1 MTATLN
7 HFPVLDMA
15 HFAERLR
22 HLRSERNI
30 TQARLAQL
38 LNISARVYNRWETG
52 DAAPHFDTV
61 VKIADALQVSLDELA
76 GRKEITSDIVLRNPE
91 LHELVQQVD
100 QLPDSDQQALIA
112 VMDGLVK
119 RTQIA
124 KMKIPGQGSARRKPA
139 HSSPSR

>member
-1 MTATLN
+1 MVATLKL
-7 HFPVLDMA
+7 FPVLDMA
-15 HFAERLR
+15 LFPERLR
-22 HLRSERNI
+22 QLRSERNI

-61 VKIADALQVSLDELA
+61 VRIADALQVSLDELA
-76 GRKEITSDIVLRNPE
+76 GRKELTSDIVLRNPE

-100 QLPDSDQQALIA
+100 QLPDGDQQALIA

-124 KMKIPGQGSARRKPA
+124 KMKISGQRGRRTA
-139 HSSPSR
+139 QRTQR

>member
-1 MTATLN
+1 MVATLKL
-7 HFPVLDMA
+7 FPVLDMA
-15 HFAERLR
+15 LFPERLR
-22 HLRSERNI
+22 QLRSERNI

-61 VKIADALQVSLDELA
+61 VRIADALQVSLDELA
-76 GRKEITSDIVLRNPE
+76 GRKELTSDIVLRNPE

-100 QLPDSDQQALIA
+100 QLPDGDQQALIA

-124 KMKIPGQGSARRKPA
+124 KMKISGQRGRRTA
-139 HSSPSR
+139 QRQQR

>member
-1 MTATLN
+1 MTATPT
-7 HFPVLDMA
+7 HFAVLDMA
-15 HFAERLR
+15 NFAERLR
-22 HLRSERNI
+22 LLRSERKI
-30 TQARLAQL
+30 TQTRLAQL
-38 LNISARVYNRWETG
+38 LDVSPRVYNRWETG
-52 DAAPHFDTV
+52 DAVPHFDTV

-76 GRKEITSDIVLRNPE
+76 GREETTSEALLRNPE

-124 KMKIPGQGSARRKPA
+124 KMKIPGQRGKRRA
-139 HSSPSR
+139 ASRSTR

>member
-1 MTATLN
+1 MAASLKL
-7 HFPVLDMA
+7 FPVLDMA
-15 HFAERLR
+15 LFPERLR
-22 HLRSERNI
+22 QLRSERNI
-30 TQARLAQL
+30 TQVRLAQL

-76 GRKEITSDIVLRNPE
+76 GRKDITSDIVLRNPE
-91 LHELVQQVD
+91 LHDLVQQVD

-124 KMKIPGQGSARRKPA
+124 KMKMPGQRSRRA
-139 HSSPSR
+139 AQR

>member
-1 MTATLN
+1 MTANPNLLA
-7 HFPVLDMA
+7 VLDMTN
-15 HFAERLR
+15 FAERLR
-22 HLRSERNI
+22 QLRSERNI
-30 TQARLAQL
+30 TQVRLAQVL
-38 LNISARVYNRWETG
+38 GVSPRVYNRWENG

-76 GRKEITSDIVLRNPE
+76 GRKEISSDVVLRNPE

-124 KMKIPGQGSARRKPA
+124 KMKIPGQRGSRRA
-139 HSSPSR
+139 TSRQHR